1 MSNIGVRNVGK
12 LSCLLVH
19 TVPAL
24 LKFVKGVLI
33 VNSEFF
39 KFILKAFFLM
49 FTFLYISR
57 EVGDETI

>member
-1 MSNIGVRNVGK
+1 V
-12 LSCLLVH
+12 LS